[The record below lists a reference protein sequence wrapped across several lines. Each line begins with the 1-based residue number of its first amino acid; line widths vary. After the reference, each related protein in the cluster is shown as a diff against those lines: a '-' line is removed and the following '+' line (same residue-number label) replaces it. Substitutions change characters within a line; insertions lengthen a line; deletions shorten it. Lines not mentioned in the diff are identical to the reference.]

1 MVIVKLER
9 NDQVPMDLLLLADP
23 SQKMIERYLDRST
36 CLAMV
41 KENEIVG
48 VCVLIETRPLTM
60 EIVNIAVR
68 EKEQGKGNGKKL
80 IEHATDYAKTKGFR
94 RLEVC
99 TGNSSILQLGF
110 YQKCGFSMTGI
121 DKGYFIDHYAQPI
134 FENGIQCRDRIRFAK
149 RLS

>member
-1 MVIVKLER
+1 MIVKLER

-48 VCVLIETRPLTM
+48 VCVLIETRPFTM

-68 EKEQGKGNGKKL
+68 EKEQGKGNGK
-80 IEHATDYAKTKGFR
+80 
-94 RLEVC
+94 
-99 TGNSSILQLGF
+99 S
-110 YQKCGFSMTGI
+110 
-121 DKGYFIDHYAQPI
+121 
-134 FENGIQCRDRIRFAK
+134 
-149 RLS
+149 